1 VEAVEHGAAAID
13 LYMSRAQEG
22 RPFDA
27 VLLDLTVPGGMGGLD
42 AARALLRLDPSA
54 KCIASSGYSAD
65 STMARPGECF
75 VAVLPKP
82 YSRAALAQVM
92 NGILVRPR

>member
-1 VEAVEHGAAAID
+1 
-13 LYMSRAQEG
+13 
-22 RPFDA
+22 
-27 VLLDLTVPGGMGGLD
+27 
-42 AARALLRLDPSA
+42 
-54 KCIASSGYSAD
+54 
-65 STMARPGECF
+65 MARPGECF